1 MDIMSLF
8 RGATP
13 QPAATPAPATQGGPT
28 QVANPGQPLP
38 GTQASSAT
46 APNGV
51 VPTQG
56 ATGLEGITPNPAQP
70 TSPLDTFKDIWQ
82 TPANSQG
89 NPSPAMF
96 ANVDQA
102 KLMDSARKVDFA
114 KAVTPEQLQAI
125 GAGGEG
131 AVQAFAQA
139 MNNVAQTVYA
149 QSAFATTKIVDQALA
164 KAQESFDARLPSMVK
179 KFSVNENLQ
188 TENPLLSN
196 PALTPLVSALS
207 EQLVRKNPNATSS
220 EIQQQVN
227 DYFAALGTTFAPKAP
242 ETPASRAAARAAKQE
257 DWSAF
262 LGQ

>member
-8 RGATP
+8 RGTL
-13 QPAATPAPATQGGPT
+13 PAAQQVPPQGPS
-28 QVANPGQPLP
+28 QVNQPGQPLP
-38 GTQASSAT
+38 GTQATSAT
-46 APNGV
+46 APNGMIPSQDQALNV
-51 VPTQG
+51 GQNGTPT
-56 ATGLEGITPNPAQP
+56 TPA
-70 TSPLDTFKDIWQ
+70 SPLDGFKDIWQ
-82 TPANSQG
+82 TAPNSQG
-89 NPSPAMF
+89 DPSPAMF

-102 KLMDSARKVDFA
+102 KLMESASKVDFA

-125 GAGGEG
+125 ATGGEG

-139 MNNVAQTVYA
+139 MNKVAQTVYA
-149 QSAFATTKIVDQALA
+149 QSAFATTKIVDQAMT

-227 DYFAALGTTFAPKAP
+227 DYFSALGTTFAPKPP
-242 ETPASRAAARAAKQE
+242 ETPASRAAAKAAKQE
-257 DWSAF
+257 DWGAF
-262 LGQ
+262 LS

>member
-1 MDIMSLF
+1 MDIMQLF
-8 RGATP
+8 RGQPSPA
-13 QPAATPAPATQGGPT
+13 PAATPQGGPT
-28 QVANPGQPLP
+28 QVNQPGQPLP
-38 GTQASSAT
+38 GTQASAAT

-56 ATGLEGITPNPAQP
+56 ATGLDAVNPNAQQS

-89 NPSPAMF
+89 DPSPAMF

-102 KLMDSARKVDFA
+102 KLMESARKVDFA
-114 KAVTPEQLQAI
+114 KAITPDQLQAI
-125 GAGGEG
+125 TAGGEG
-131 AVQAFAQA
+131 AVAALATA

-164 KAQESFDARLPSMVK
+164 KAQESFDARLPTLVK

-207 EQLVRKNPNATSS
+207 EQLVRKNPNATSA

-242 ETPASRAAARAAKQE
+242 ETPASRAAAKAAKQE